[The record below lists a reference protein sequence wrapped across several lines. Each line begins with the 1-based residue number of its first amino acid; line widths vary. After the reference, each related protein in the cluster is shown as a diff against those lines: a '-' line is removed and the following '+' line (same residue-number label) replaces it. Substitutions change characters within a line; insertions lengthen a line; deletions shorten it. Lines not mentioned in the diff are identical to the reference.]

1 MIYKIN
7 VQKSFPEH
15 NTSHNYCTRTGLNI
29 TELFV
34 YIISNAV
41 NSDNPWLTLQPWEV
55 EAGGQQ
61 WFDMGE

>member
-41 NSDNPWLTLQPWEV
+41 NSDNP
-55 EAGGQQ
+55 
-61 WFDMGE
+61 